1 MLLILKQRYK
11 FQALEL
17 IPLWNIYHI
26 WNILLIYVMWLLDIL
41 TAKMYGS
48 DATELFFSICI

>member
-26 WNILLIYVMWLLDIL
+26 CSILLIYVMLLLDIL